1 MKTKLDRV
9 PVGLHDMVG
18 QESNRRGVPRTYVYK
33 EMEDAFRVAGNI
45 REMTVNVQAGKNAKP
60 KPIFRF

>member
-9 PVGLHDMVG
+9 PIGLHDMVG
-18 QESNRRGVPRTYVYK
+18 QESSRRGVPRTYVYK
-33 EMEDAFRVAGNI
+33 EMEDAMRVVGSM
-45 REMTVNVQAGKNAKP
+45 RDMVVKRTDAKT